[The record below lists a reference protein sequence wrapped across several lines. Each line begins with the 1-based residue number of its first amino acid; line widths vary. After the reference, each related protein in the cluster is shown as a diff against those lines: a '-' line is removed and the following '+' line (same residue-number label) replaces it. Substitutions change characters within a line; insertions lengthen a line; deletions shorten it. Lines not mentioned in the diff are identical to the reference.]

1 MQQNKTKFDKQ
12 SSVQQDQ
19 TAANQIANGVT
30 VSDQLHQIPCHLVF
44 GAAVKQQ
51 NNAKVDKRSS
61 VQQDQTAANQIGDS
75 ATVSDQTM
83 SCTKSHVISFLV
95 QL

>member
-1 MQQNKTKFDKQ
+1 MCSKIRLQQRNSTGKRPD
-12 SSVQQDQ
+12 
-19 TAANQIANGVT
+19 NE
-30 VSDQLHQIPCHLVF
+30 LHQIPCHLVF

-75 ATVSDQTM
+75 VTVSDQTM